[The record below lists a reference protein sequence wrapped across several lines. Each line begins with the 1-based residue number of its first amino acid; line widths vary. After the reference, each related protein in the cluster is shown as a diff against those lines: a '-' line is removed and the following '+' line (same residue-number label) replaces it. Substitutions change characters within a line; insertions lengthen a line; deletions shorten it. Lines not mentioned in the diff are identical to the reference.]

1 MNDNTPNDFMSDD
14 DSDIHPAHAH
24 RTLMYCKE
32 VSQMHLY
39 EVGNPFP
46 DDVAYITAAITQATI
61 NEVGY
66 KHLLLLHGV
75 HESYLNAEIAA
86 LRKVAQSRVKAA
98 MEETDALAV
107 VDYERNREAA
117 MLYLAPDFAPTTTL
131 NIKTELPDMSTE
143 EPFYSQDKHLNEIR
157 GELIAIYVRLNI
169 NFYLLTQLEAKG
181 LLYDSAEQVYS
192 TAVDTG
198 NDKLRQELESW
209 CEHTDANRYLKID

>member
-1 MNDNTPNDFMSDD
+1 MN
-14 DSDIHPAHAH
+14 
-24 RTLMYCKE
+24 
-32 VSQMHLY
+32 LY

-46 DDVAYITAAITQATI
+46 ENVAHITAEIAQATFD
-61 NEVGY
+61 EDGC
-66 KHLLLLHGV
+66 KRLLLLYGLPEFH
-75 HESYLNAEIAA
+75 LNSELAA
-86 LRKVAQSRVKAA
+86 LRKVAQIRVKAA
-98 MEETDALAV
+98 MEEADALAV
-107 VDYERNREAA
+107 IDYERNREAA